1 MTKPPPPVFLPGK
14 SMDRGAWW
22 ATVYGVVKSQTW
34 MSNWV
39 QWYGMNQRLWLIQF
53 CTLETQKKKKKEV
66 NKDTACAGC
75 LEAAIWGPQTSQWKP
90 WRAGKV
96 TRCNDS
102 SQRLPRKERKG
113 RLPKHGP
120 QTIKLQLFNIF
131 FALLYY
137 YHVIYWKRRKKNSF
151 ISAHLSLRLVKNS
164 YLLHLCPPHWDAQ
177 GVFSDWLILIYWVM
191 SMTFFHWII
200 MWWESK
206 LCPTPPEKH
215 ELIYWWTHEAD
226 THPSGGGFSS

>member
-137 YHVIYWKRRKKNSF
+137 YHVIYWKRRKKNTVSF
-151 ISAHLSLRLVKNS
+151 LHTWVWGLLKIPTSSTCVLHIEMLRE
-164 YLLHLCPPHWDAQ
+164 YFPI
-177 GVFSDWLILIYWVM
+177 DWFW
-191 SMTFFHWII
+191 STGSWAWH
-200 MWWESK
+200 
-206 LCPTPPEKH
+206 
-215 ELIYWWTHEAD
+215 
-226 THPSGGGFSS
+226 SSIE